1 MSAGIEVRTPN
12 GNLIINENYKNV
24 VFDRKIKLSEL
35 PQSDSY
41 SSLGPRN
48 TTPYILYKTYTF
60 KPKEDDLFY
69 AITVHPLLAPQIS
82 NSEGNPFPM
91 DAFIINSSDS
101 ITIQL
106 YQGVDFN
113 LNSPLFEKPNYCRG
127 DQCLY
132 PPKLP
137 EDLYIY
143 VFKEK
148 PIKEGTYCG
157 LQVFSEKGE
166 IVYDSNEKYMKVLYF
181 AEKDGAPSQLPMN
194 TAIVLPPIK
203 GSSPGG
209 GSWGQLLVRNNWM
222 RLKVNWAEGLT
233 AIGVYNAILPIM
245 LLDVTGL

>member
-35 PQSDSY
+35 PQENDSTP
-41 SSLGPRN
+41 LHPRYFY
-48 TTPYILYKTYTF
+48 PRILYKAFTF

-69 AITVHPLLAPQIS
+69 AITVHPLLAPQIF

-91 DAFIINSSDS
+91 DAFIINSRDS
-101 ITIQL
+101 ITIRL
-106 YQGVDFN
+106 YQGVSFDV
-113 LNSPLFEKPNYCRG
+113 EKDGKHNYCQG
-127 DQCLY
+127 DQCFY

-148 PIKEGTYCG
+148 PIKKGTYCG
-157 LQVFSEKGE
+157 LQVFNEKGE

-181 AEKDGAPSQLPMN
+181 AEKDGAPSQTPMN

-209 GSWGQLLVRNNWM
+209 GSWGQLIVRNNWM
-222 RLKVNWAEGLT
+222 KLKVNWAEGPT

-245 LLDVTGL
+245 LLDVTGF

>member
-35 PQSDSY
+35 PQENDSTPLHSRY
-41 SSLGPRN
+41 FYPR
-48 TTPYILYKTYTF
+48 ILYKAFTF
-60 KPKEDDLFY
+60 NPKEDDLFY
-69 AITVHPLLAPQIS
+69 AITVHPLLAPQIF

-91 DAFIINSSDS
+91 DAFIINSRDS
-101 ITIQL
+101 ITIRL
-106 YQGVDFN
+106 YQGVSFDV
-113 LNSPLFEKPNYCRG
+113 EKDGKHNYCQG
-127 DQCLY
+127 DQCFY

-148 PIKEGTYCG
+148 PIKKGTYCG
-157 LQVFSEKGE
+157 LQVFNEKGE

-209 GSWGQLLVRNNWM
+209 GSWGQLIVLNNWM
-222 RLKVNWAEGLT
+222 KLKVNWAEGPLK
-233 AIGVYNAILPIM
+233 IGVPNAILPIM